1 MIKDRSKKKKKLRHL
16 SALTPRSIDKYI
28 YVYLYFFRT
37 RMTLEEE
44 LLSVISEIF
53 YLNFYLTPPHH

>member
-16 SALTPRSIDKYI
+16 SALTPPSIDEYI

-37 RMTLEEE
+37 LKEE

-53 YLNFYLTPPHH
+53 YLNFYLTPPHD